1 MKVHNK
7 FFRNK
12 RADLISF
19 NVVFHIV
26 EIVFMVVVGIFVF
39 FIIHVERNIDTFDVE
54 SEILLNRI
62 LYSNNG
68 LWLYDGGIDRLYPGM
83 LMFETFNDKQKIED
97 SLNKTIYYGIDN
109 KRAAAQ
115 LILNVDGSR
124 YGPVYYNE
132 QKYREWVEWY
142 KAGVT
147 KGIGAAQGKN
157 KNYYVLVKQGDKLV
171 QGSLN
176 VTVLIPNR

>member
-1 MKVHNK
+1 MKVHRRLLK
-7 FFRNK
+7 NK

-26 EIVFMVVVGIFVF
+26 EIIFIIVVGIFVF
-39 FIIHVERNIDTFDVE
+39 FIIHVERDFKTFDVE
-54 SEILLNRI
+54 SEILLDRI

-68 LWLYDGGIDRLYPGM
+68 LWLYDEGIDRLYPGI
-83 LMFETFNDKQKIED
+83 LVFETFNDKQKIGD
-97 SLNKTIYYGIDN
+97 LLNKTIFYGIDN
-109 KRAAAQ
+109 KRAAAE

-132 QKYREWVEWY
+132 QKYKEWVEWY

-147 KGIGAAQGKN
+147 KGVGAAQGKN
-157 KNYYVLVKQGDKLV
+157 KNYYVLVKQGDNLV
-171 QGSLN
+171 QGSLS